1 VDIVNGQI
9 EVTGNMGTANDI
21 TVAVGDLT
29 DNGTAMPINFNKD
42 ETANGESATTNFVVY
57 DSLGTPL
64 TVTMTAVLQSTA
76 PDATTYRYFFN
87 SNNNDGPSTAL
98 GSGTLVFNSSGVVTN
113 GGQGSFSINRSDTAA
128 VSPLVVNVDLSN
140 ISGISSTAA
149 GSTLSLA
156 SQNGSAPGTLTSFV
170 IDQNGVINGVFDNG
184 DTRTLGQVML
194 ATFANQQGLVQA
206 GNGTFTDGVG
216 AGPANLTKPNT
227 FGAGSLQS
235 GAVELSNTDIGT
247 SLVSLITISTNYQGN
262 ARVISVVDQ
271 LVNDLLTLAQQ
282 TT

>member
-1 VDIVNGQI
+1 
-9 EVTGNMGTANDI
+9 
-21 TVAVGDLT
+21 
-29 DNGTAMPINFNKD
+29 
-42 ETANGESATTNFVVY
+42 
-57 DSLGTPL
+57 
-64 TVTMTAVLQSTA
+64 
-76 PDATTYRYFFN
+76 
-87 SNNNDGPSTAL
+87 
-98 GSGTLVFNSSGVVTN
+98 
-113 GGQGSFSINRSDTAA
+113 
-128 VSPLVVNVDLSN
+128 
-140 ISGISSTAA
+140 
-149 GSTLSLA
+149 
-156 SQNGSAPGTLTSFV
+156 
-170 IDQNGVINGVFDNG
+170 VINGVFDNG

-194 ATFANQQGLVQA
+194 ATFANQQGLVEA